1 MTKSALTTL
10 ISDAS
15 APSSESTVQ
24 PNENVS
30 ISDQVPSAELKDFD
44 TSVNFDHI
52 KTVIKDLL
60 DPKVMTNDDFIDKLA
75 IKLATNDDFIEKL
88 ASTVA
93 SKMFQ
98 LQNKSKAEKFNEN
111 CKIILAQLHT
121 KCIFHDFLKEFSKN
135 VSF

>member
-1 MTKSALTTL
+1 MAKSALTTL

-24 PNENVS
+24 PKENVS
-30 ISDQVPSAELKDFD
+30 ISDQVPSAELKD

-60 DPKVMTNDDFIDKLA
+60 DPKVIANDEFVDKLA
-75 IKLATNDDFIEKL
+75 IKLATNDEFIEKL

-98 LQNKSKAEKFNEN
+98 LQNKSKAEKFNGN
-111 CKIILAQLHT
+111 CKFF
-121 KCIFHDFLKEFSKN
+121 KK
-135 VSF
+135 

>member
-1 MTKSALTTL
+1 MAKSALTTL

-24 PNENVS
+24 PKENVS
-30 ISDQVPSAELKDFD
+30 ISDQVPSAELKD

-60 DPKVMTNDDFIDKLA
+60 DPKVMTNDEFVDKLA
-75 IKLATNDDFIEKL
+75 IKLATNDEFIEKL

-111 CKIILAQLHT
+111 CKFF
-121 KCIFHDFLKEFSKN
+121 KK
-135 VSF
+135 